1 MQEIVVKIDG
11 TIEKINPSIV
21 FHSKNPAT
29 NRFCV
34 NLYYTE
40 EDNEKWIQVFCQDEY
55 TEQPAKILSK
65 NICEGKLTDITN
77 YYAER
82 RL

>member
-40 EDNEKWIQVFCQDEY
+40 EGF
-55 TEQPAKILSK
+55 LS
-65 NICEGKLTDITN
+65 G
-77 YYAER
+77 
-82 RL
+82 